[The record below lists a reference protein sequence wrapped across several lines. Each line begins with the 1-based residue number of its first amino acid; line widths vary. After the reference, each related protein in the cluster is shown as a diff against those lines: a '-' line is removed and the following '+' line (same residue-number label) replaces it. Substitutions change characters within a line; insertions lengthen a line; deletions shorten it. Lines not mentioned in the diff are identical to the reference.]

1 MAPNLGIGLTLIVVG
16 LAIILFTMGMM
27 RLAQRSQAGRM
38 TPRRIPFAQASVN
51 VGEEQEAVLI
61 LMGGRVEY
69 INPAARTLFGLR
81 ENEMPDL
88 EHLARRARPS
98 EDFIDLCALPGEKH
112 LTVNSQRVEAHSHT
126 LPLFAGVTFV
136 RFRPLDIVGDT
147 GDASLFKAIL
157 DFTQQIGVSLD
168 VQESLR
174 TIAYHLAHFFPFDF
188 LEIRLWDAARE
199 EWNLYAF
206 EESEDYVPRL
216 VPSGVSRFGERYL
229 ELPPDHP
236 VLLSSQ
242 SKSPADAIVFHSY
255 LGVALNVGEER
266 VGVLEM
272 GARDAEKFGE
282 KDVHLLSVLKTP
294 VSVALRNALKY
305 QQAQRRLDELSGPV
319 NLTRAMGTA
328 HEPQELF
335 SRLVE
340 NLRPLFPVEILG
352 FLLYDAERHLLYA
365 QKPFHGLPANIIEIY
380 HSVIPAGSR
389 GEAVLGQPEILF
401 TAQPG
406 SDPAWVALGL
416 HTFALAASLRDAILA
431 PLVVGDEFVG
441 YLQIANHV
449 PGSTPFSDDEK
460 RLLNILLPQISN
472 IVKNAL
478 LVQQARQRLQRTEA
492 LRRIAHLVVS
502 EAPLDDVLKYVLQ
515 ELGRLFQA
523 DFGAVYLL
531 DEERGRLRLHASSL
545 WNVPPQQKAYLEE
558 LYLGEEYYRTI
569 SGSQRPFLSGN
580 LSRDERVLPL
590 YRGIVERFQVESS
603 MVVPLVVRGRSLG
616 ELMLGHR
623 AMNAFRREDL
633 QVVLTAASLVATAIE
648 SHRLSTV
655 TDETLR
661 RRLDI
666 FSAIAR
672 ITRELHVTM
681 DVERV
686 MEVIHKEGLRLLKAD
701 CGSIYLFAE
710 DDATALVPRV
720 ERVFGCGME
729 ALLSHEVEAVR
740 ERRSLRLD
748 FSENGD
754 RPHEDVSSA
763 LVAPILHGEKV
774 VGLIDFHSHQPHFFA
789 DDESMQS
796 LEMLAVQAGIALTNA
811 RAYAQE
817 LQQATLFRVRAQAL
831 QELEALNRRV
841 RADFSLEDVLNEVA
855 VSITRASPFDAVLI
869 SVYQSEDKMLRRVT
883 GVGIAP
889 EMMRELL
896 LRRQPWSALQTLLR
910 PEFRLGQAYFIP
922 AEQSPVIPPEVHT
935 VTLDASSP
943 ASMQANAWKPD
954 DLLLFPLTDAQ
965 GEPLGLISVDRP
977 RDGRRPDRVTIEVI
991 QAFAAQAMQWILH
1004 FRQVEGAKREAE
1016 RTQIALQRQQM
1027 LLSVA
1032 QGQLPLLLHNDLE
1045 HVLALHILEG
1055 RIRRIR
1061 AFLNI
1066 TEVVSRQVDVASAL
1080 MSLGRELLTRLEMSV
1095 VLVAES
1101 TSEGPVLRH
1110 VLGSVP
1116 SDVHVETLFGQ
1127 RNPLR
1132 VALQSGEQILVSNV
1146 EESDE
1151 WRDVPLLDA
1160 LRAKGFLCFPLVVED
1175 VPIAAVLAVS
1185 TQPLPPFT
1193 EEDWQLYAQ
1202 VARQVAIILQNISLL
1217 TQTRR
1222 RLQEVNLLLEFSRR
1236 IAGAGPVEI
1245 LEILLSN
1252 VRQVIT
1258 AAHAG
1263 VVLLWNERERVL
1275 EPVVA
1280 EGYMDSK
1287 AMLNIR
1293 YRSGEALPGQVFES
1307 RRPRRVGEVN
1317 FTRDYPLSAEQLLLY
1332 RQAAGQ
1338 RLPVSSLIVPI
1349 QSANTTLGVVVLDNF
1364 NQPQAFSPA
1373 DEALVLSLA
1382 QQVTLFME
1390 NMRLVQAAQERALQM
1405 EALSSATTELATH
1418 LYREDII
1425 ATLLDRLRTILPY
1438 DAATLWLRDGERMR
1452 VVAARGFPDTE
1463 ERLGLSLAIRESAL
1477 LQEMIRTG
1485 LPLPVDDVR
1494 NDSRFP
1500 PVEVARLSWLGL
1512 PLMVKGEM
1520 VGVITL
1526 EKWEAHFYTYEKV
1539 QIGMTFA
1546 GQAAIALENARLF
1559 EESLQR
1565 ATELDER
1572 SKRLSLLNRLSAA
1585 LAATLDANEI
1595 LRLTAGELFDALNG
1609 DFLSTITLD
1618 GGQPRL
1624 YSVFPSMRL
1633 TSSELAPSPLFQGF
1647 MEGRGVFV
1655 TEQALQEP
1663 DLRPLLP
1670 AWREEMPYLLALPLI
1685 SGENLRAVYLIQRV
1699 RAPFTSSEVELAR
1712 TMANQTAIALENARL
1727 YQSTLRTAE
1736 RFATL
1741 NRVSAEIG
1749 ATLDL
1754 EELVATVQRATSQLF
1769 PLDAF
1774 VFALADE
1781 AEKAVDVV
1789 YLFDKGEV
1797 LPPMRLKWGQGI
1809 SGRVIESGEAI
1820 LTRTLDEVQAL
1831 RAMPRGEL
1839 PSSILAVPI
1848 RQGEKVVGALSIQSY
1863 RPYAYTEEDL
1873 QVFSTLSNQVS
1884 VALQNARL
1892 FQEAQLLAETLEQ
1905 RVRERTAELEREKHN
1920 TETLLRIFSEVS
1932 ATLDLDRALK
1942 RTLSLLNEAVGAEQG
1957 TIMLL
1962 NPEDSLLYYRAGYG
1976 YLADRQLDK
1985 DTPKKGFRVG
1995 EGLAG
2000 WVVAHRE
2007 AVLVEDLTKDERW
2020 IPFETSREHR
2030 SAVGVPLMVG
2040 ENVLGVLMVF
2050 HRQPGFFNQDSLNL
2064 IKAIAGQVSI
2074 AINNANLYQL
2084 IRDQSERL
2092 GNLYRQ
2098 QAEEASRSQAILEA
2112 VADGVLVTDAHNR
2125 ISFLNRS
2132 AERILRLEAQ
2142 RILGQSLESFAGL
2155 FGKAAR
2161 EWINTIH
2168 YWSED
2173 PSSYHPGESY
2183 VERIELDD
2191 GRVVLVHL
2199 APVILQN
2206 DFLGTVSIFRDIT
2219 HEVEVDRLKSEF
2231 VATVSH
2237 ELRTPMTSIR
2247 GYVDLLLM
2255 GAAGALNE
2263 MQTNFLNVIKG
2274 NTDRL
2279 NALVADLL
2287 DISRIEAGRITLT
2300 PQPLNLRQIAED
2312 ALAEIQRRAQQE
2324 NKAMT
2329 FSLEASTPLPLALG
2343 DLERVRQI
2351 LDNLLENAY
2360 SYTPAGGRVQI
2371 RLHAENVEVQID
2383 VQDSGIGIPP
2393 EEQGRIFERFYRGE
2407 NPLVIQTPGT
2417 GLGLSIVKQLVEMH
2431 GGRIWVTSSGIYGE
2445 GSTFS
2450 FTLPIYKATAE

>member
-1 MAPNLGIGLTLIVVG
+1 MFPNLGIGLTLIVVG
-16 LAIILFTMGMM
+16 LAIILFATGMV
-27 RLAQRSQAGRM
+27 RLAQRSQTGRM
-38 TPRRIPFAQASVN
+38 TPPRLPLAQASLD
-51 VGEEQEAVLI
+51 VGDEREAVLI

-69 INPAARTLFGLR
+69 INPAARALFGLQ
-81 ENEMPDL
+81 ENETPDL

-98 EDFIDLCALPGEKH
+98 EDFIDLCALPGGKH
-112 LTVNSQRVEAHSHT
+112 LTINSRRVEAHSYT

-136 RFRPLDIVGDT
+136 RFHPLDIVGDA
-147 GDASLFKAIL
+147 GEASLFKAIV

-168 VQESLR
+168 LQESLQ

-199 EWNLYAF
+199 KWNLYTF
-206 EESEDYVPRL
+206 DENENHVPRL
-216 VPSGVSRFGERYL
+216 APSGVSRFGERFL
-229 ELPPDHP
+229 DLPPDHP
-236 VLLSSQ
+236 VLLSFQ
-242 SKSPADAIVFHSY
+242 SKSPAEATALHSY
-255 LGVALNVGEER
+255 LGVVLNVGEEK

-272 GARDAEKFGE
+272 GAREIEKFGE
-282 KDVHLLSVLKTP
+282 EDVHLLSVLKTP

-305 QQAQRRLDELSGPV
+305 QQVQRCLDELSGPV
-319 NLTRAMGTA
+319 NLFQAIGTA
-328 HEPQELF
+328 QEPQELF

-431 PLVVGDEFVG
+431 PLVAGGEFVG
-441 YLQIANHV
+441 YLQIANHL
-449 PGSTPFSDDEK
+449 PGYTPFSDDEK
-460 RLLNILLPQISN
+460 RLLDALLPQISS

-502 EAPLDDVLKYVLQ
+502 EAPLDDILKYVLQ

-523 DFGAVYLL
+523 DFGAIYLL
-531 DEERGRLRLHASSL
+531 DEERGRLRLHVPSL
-545 WNVPPQQKAYLEE
+545 WSVSPQQAAYLEE
-558 LYLGEEYYRTI
+558 LYLGEEYYQTI

-580 LSRDERVLPL
+580 LSRDARVLPL

-603 MVVPLVVRGRSLG
+603 MVAPLIVRGRSLG
-616 ELMLGHR
+616 ELMLGHH
-623 AMNAFRREDL
+623 AISAFCREDL
-633 QVVLTAASLVATAIE
+633 QVALTATSLIATAIE
-648 SHRLSTV
+648 SHRLSAV
-655 TDETLR
+655 TDEALR
-661 RRLDI
+661 RRLNV
-666 FSAIAR
+666 FSAITR
-672 ITRELHVTM
+672 ITRELHVTL

-686 MEVIHKEGLRLLKAD
+686 MKVIHGESLRLLKAD
-701 CGSIYLFAE
+701 CGSIYFFKEDEGAE
-710 DDATALVPRV
+710 AIPQV
-720 ERVFGCGME
+720 ERVFGCIRETLLPYEAE
-729 ALLSHEVEAVR
+729 ALQARQTVH
-740 ERRSLRLD
+740 LD
-748 FSENGD
+748 FSQGES
-754 RPHEDVSSA
+754 PHEDVRSV
-763 LVAPILHGEKV
+763 LVSPILHGEKV
-774 VGLIDFHSHQPHFFA
+774 VGLIDLHSHQPRFFA
-789 DDESMQS
+789 DDESMQT
-796 LEMLAVQAGIALTNA
+796 LEMLAVQAGIALANA

-817 LQQATLFRVRAQAL
+817 LRQAALFRVRAQAL
-831 QELEALNRRV
+831 QELEALNRRL
-841 RADFSLEDVLNEVA
+841 RADSSLEDVLNEVA

-869 SVYQSEDKMLRRVT
+869 SVYQPEDKMLRRVT

-910 PEFRLGQAYFIP
+910 PEFRLEQAYFIP
-922 AEQSPVIPPEVHT
+922 AEQLPVIPPEVHT
-935 VTLDASSP
+935 VTLDTSSP
-943 ASMQANAWKPD
+943 TSMQADAWNPD

-965 GEPLGLISVDRP
+965 GQPVGLISVDRP

-991 QAFAAQAMQWILH
+991 QAFAAQAVQWILY
-1004 FRQVEGAKREAE
+1004 FRQVEEAKREAE
-1016 RTQIALQRQQM
+1016 RAQIALQRQQM

-1032 QGQLPLLLHNDLE
+1032 QGQLPLLLHTDLE
-1045 HVLALHILEG
+1045 HVLALHTLEG

-1061 AFLNI
+1061 AFFSI

-1080 MSLGRELLTRLEMSV
+1080 MSLGRELLTRLEMNV

-1132 VALQSGEQILVSNV
+1132 AALQSGKQVLVSNV

-1151 WRDVPLLDA
+1151 WRDASLLEV
-1160 LRAKGFLCFPLVVED
+1160 LKAKGFLCFPLVVED

-1193 EEDWQLYAQ
+1193 EEDRQLYAQ

-1217 TQTRR
+1217 SQTRR

-1287 AMLNIR
+1287 AMLHIR

-1307 RRPRRVGEVN
+1307 RRPRRVDVQ

-1338 RLPVSSLIVPI
+1338 RLPVSSLLVPI
-1349 QSANTTLGVVVLDNF
+1349 QSANTTLGVIVLDNF

-1373 DEALVLSLA
+1373 DEALVLSLT

-1425 ATLLDRLRTILPY
+1425 ATLLERLRAILPY

-1452 VVAARGFPDTE
+1452 VVAARGFLDAE
-1463 ERLGLSLAIRESAL
+1463 ERLGLSLVIQESAL

-1485 LPLPVDDVR
+1485 LPLVVGDVR
-1494 NDSRFP
+1494 SDPRFP

-1520 VGVITL
+1520 IGVVTL

-1559 EESLQR
+1559 EESLHR
-1565 ATELDER
+1565 AAELDER

-1585 LAATLDANEI
+1585 LAATLDADEI
-1595 LRLTAGELFDALNG
+1595 LRLTAEELFAALNG
-1609 DFLSTITLD
+1609 DFLSIIALD
-1618 GGQPRL
+1618 GDQPRL
-1624 YSVFPSMRL
+1624 HSVYPPMKL
-1633 TSSELAPSPLFQGF
+1633 TSSELLPSPLFQGF
-1647 MEGRGVFV
+1647 IEGRGVFV
-1655 TEQALQEP
+1655 TEQAHQES

-1685 SGENLRAVYLIQRV
+1685 SGENLRAVCLIQRV
-1699 RAPFTSSEVELAR
+1699 RAPFTSAEVELAR

-1727 YQSTLRTAE
+1727 YHSTLRTAE

-1749 ATLDL
+1749 AALNL
-1754 EELVATVQRATSQLF
+1754 EELAATVQRATSQLF
-1769 PLDAF
+1769 SLDAF

-1781 AEKAVDVV
+1781 AENVVNVV

-1797 LPPMRLKWGQGI
+1797 LSPMRLKWGQGV

-1831 RAMPRGEL
+1831 RATPRGEL

-1892 FQEAQLLAETLEQ
+1892 FQEAQSLAETLEQ
-1905 RVRERTAELEREKHN
+1905 RVRERTVELEREKRN

-1932 ATLDLDRALK
+1932 ATLDLDRALH

-1976 YLADRQLDK
+1976 YLADRQLGTDA
-1985 DTPKKGFRVG
+1985 PRKGFRIG

-2000 WVVAHRE
+2000 WVAAHRE
-2007 AVLVEDLTKDERW
+2007 AVLVEDLTKDKRW
-2020 IPFETSREHR
+2020 ISFETSSEHR

-2040 ENVLGVLMVF
+2040 ENILGVLMVF

-2112 VADGVLVTDAHNR
+2112 VADGVLVTDANNR

-2142 RILGQSLESFAGL
+2142 RILGQPLESFAGL

-2168 YWSED
+2168 YWSEE
-2173 PSSYHPGESY
+2173 PSSYPPGESY

-2191 GRVVLVHL
+2191 DRVVLVHL

-2274 NTDRL
+2274 NTERL

-2312 ALAEIQRRAQQE
+2312 ALAGIQHRAQQE
-2324 NKAMT
+2324 NKTMT
-2329 FSLEASTPLPLALG
+2329 FSLEADAPLPLALG
-2343 DLERVRQI
+2343 DLERVRRI

-2360 SYTPAGGRVQI
+2360 SYTPAGGRVQV
-2371 RLHAENVEVQID
+2371 RLHAKDAEVQVD

-2393 EEQGRIFERFYRGE
+2393 EDQARIFERFYRGE
-2407 NPLVIQTPGT
+2407 HPLVIQTPGT

>member
-1 MAPNLGIGLTLIVVG
+1 
-16 LAIILFTMGMM
+16 
-27 RLAQRSQAGRM
+27 M
-38 TPRRIPFAQASVN
+38 TPRRIPLAQASIE
-51 VGEEQEAVLI
+51 VGAEQEAVLI

-69 INPAARTLFGLR
+69 INPAAQALFGLQ
-81 ENEMPDL
+81 ENETPDL

-112 LTVNSQRVEAHSHT
+112 LTVNSRRVEAHSYT
-126 LPLFAGVTFV
+126 LPLFAAVTFV
-136 RFRPLDIVGDT
+136 RFHPLDIVGDT
-147 GDASLFKAIL
+147 GEASLFKAIL
-157 DFTQQIGVSLD
+157 DFTQQIGGSLD
-168 VQESLR
+168 VQESLQ
-174 TIAYHLAHFFPFDF
+174 TVAYHLAHFFPFDF

-199 EWNLYAF
+199 EWTLYTF
-206 EESEDYVPRL
+206 DEGENYVPRL

-229 ELPPDHP
+229 GLPPDHP
-236 VLLSSQ
+236 VLLSSH
-242 SKSPADAIVFHSY
+242 SKSPGEATALHSY
-255 LGVALNVGEER
+255 LGVVLNVGEEK

-272 GARDAEKFGE
+272 GAQEAEKFGE
-282 KDVHLLSVLKTP
+282 KDVPLLSMLKTP
-294 VSVALRNALKY
+294 ISIALRNALKY

-319 NLTRAMGTA
+319 NLSQAIGTA
-328 HEPQELF
+328 REPQEVF

-340 NLRPLFPVEILG
+340 NLRRLFPVEILG

-365 QKPFHGLPANIIEIY
+365 QKPFYGLPENIIEIY
-380 HSVIPAGSR
+380 HSVIPVGSR
-389 GEAVLGQPEILF
+389 GEAVLGQHEILF

-406 SDPAWVALGL
+406 SDPIWVALGL
-416 HTFALAASLRDAILA
+416 HTFALAAGLREAILA
-431 PLVVGDEFVG
+431 PLVVGDEFAG

-449 PGSTPFSDDEK
+449 AGFTPFSDDEK
-460 RLLNILLPQISN
+460 RLLNALLPQLSS

-531 DEERGRLRLHASSL
+531 DEERGRLRLHAPSL
-545 WNVPPQQKAYLEE
+545 WNVSPQQAAYLEE

-569 SGSQRPFLSGN
+569 SGAQRPFLSGN

-590 YRGIVERFQVESS
+590 YRGIVERFRIESS
-603 MVVPLVVRGRSLG
+603 MVVPLLVRGRSRG

-623 AMNAFRREDL
+623 AASAFRREDL
-633 QVVLTAASLVATAIE
+633 QVMLTAASLVATAIE
-648 SHRLSTV
+648 SHRLSGV
-655 TDETLR
+655 TDEVLR
-661 RRLDI
+661 RRLEI

-672 ITRELHVTM
+672 ITRELHVTL

-686 MEVIHKEGLRLLKAD
+686 MKVIHGESLRLLKAD

-710 DDATALVPRV
+710 DDVGELVPRV
-720 ERVFGCGME
+720 ERIFGE
-729 ALLSHEVEAVR
+729 SKALLPHEVEAIR

-748 FSENGD
+748 FSKNSD
-754 RPHEDVSSA
+754 RPHQDVSSV

-774 VGLIDFHSHQPHFFA
+774 LGLIDLHSHQPHFFA
-789 DDESMQS
+789 DDESRQA
-796 LEMLAVQAGIALTNA
+796 LEMLAVQAGIALANA

-817 LQQATLFRVRAQAL
+817 LQQAALFRVRAQAL

-841 RADFSLEDVLNEVA
+841 RADSSLEDVLNEVA

-869 SVYQSEDKMLRRVT
+869 SIYQPEDKMLRRVT

-889 EMMRELL
+889 ETMRELL

-910 PEFRLGQAYFIP
+910 PEFRLEQAYFIP
-922 AEQSPVIPPEVHT
+922 AEQLPVIPPEVHA

-943 ASMQANAWKPD
+943 AKMQANAWKPD

-965 GEPLGLISVDRP
+965 GQPVGLLSVDRP

-1004 FRQVEGAKREAE
+1004 FRQLEEAKREAE

-1032 QGQLPLLLHNDLE
+1032 QGQVPLLLHSDLE
-1045 HVLALHILEG
+1045 HVLALHTLEG

-1080 MSLGRELLTRLEMSV
+1080 MSLGREVLTRLEMSV

-1116 SDVHVETLFGQ
+1116 ADVHVETLFGQ

-1151 WRDVPLLDA
+1151 WRDVPLLEA
-1160 LRAKGFLCFPLVVED
+1160 LRAKGFLCFSLVVEN
-1175 VPIAAVLAVS
+1175 VPMAAVLAVS

-1193 EEDWQLYAQ
+1193 EEDRQFYAQ

-1245 LEILLSN
+1245 LEILLNN

-1275 EPVVA
+1275 QPVVA

-1287 AMLNIR
+1287 AMLNLR

-1307 RRPRRVGEVN
+1307 RRPRRVGDVN
-1317 FTRDYPLSAEQLLLY
+1317 FTRDYPLSADQLLLY

-1338 RLPVSSLIVPI
+1338 RLPVSSLLVPI

-1373 DEALVLSLA
+1373 DEALVLSLT

-1405 EALSSATTELATH
+1405 EALSSATTELAAH
-1418 LYREDII
+1418 LSREDII

-1438 DAATLWLRDGERMR
+1438 DAATLWLRDDERMR

-1463 ERLGLSLAIRESAL
+1463 ERLGLSLVIRESAL

-1485 LPLPVDDVR
+1485 LPLTVDDVR
-1494 NDSRFP
+1494 NDPRFP

-1585 LAATLDANEI
+1585 LAATLDADEI
-1595 LRLTAGELFDALNG
+1595 LRLTARELFEALNG

-1618 GGQPRL
+1618 DGQPRL
-1624 YSVFPSMRL
+1624 HSVFPFMRL
-1633 TSSELAPSPLFQGF
+1633 TSSALAPSPLFQGF
-1647 MEGRGVFV
+1647 LEGRGVFV

-1699 RAPFTSSEVELAR
+1699 RAPFTSAEIELAR

-1749 ATLDL
+1749 AKLNL
-1754 EELVATVQRATSQLF
+1754 EELAATVQRATLQLF

-1820 LTRTLDEVQAL
+1820 LMRTLEEVQAL

-1863 RPYAYTEEDL
+1863 RPYAYSEEDL
-1873 QVFSTLSNQVS
+1873 QVFSTLSNQVG

-1892 FQEAQLLAETLEQ
+1892 FQEAQSLAETLEQ
-1905 RVRERTAELEREKHN
+1905 RVRERTTELEREKRN

-1932 ATLDLDRALK
+1932 ATLDLDRALH

-1962 NPEDSLLYYRAGYG
+1962 NPEDFLLYYRAGYG
-1976 YLADRQLDK
+1976 YLADRQVDK
-1985 DTPKKGFRVG
+1985 NLPKKGFRIG

-2000 WVVAHRE
+2000 WVAAHRE

-2020 IPFETSREHR
+2020 ISYETSREHR

-2040 ENVLGVLMVF
+2040 ENILGVLMVF
-2050 HRQPGFFNQDSLNL
+2050 HRQPGFFDQDSLNL

-2074 AINNANLYQL
+2074 ALNNANLYQL

-2112 VADGVLVTDAHNR
+2112 VADGVLVTDANNR

-2142 RILGQSLESFAGL
+2142 RILGQPLESFAGL

-2168 YWSED
+2168 YWSEE
-2173 PSSYHPGESY
+2173 PSSYQPGESY

-2287 DISRIEAGRITLT
+2287 DISRIEAGRVTLT
-2300 PQPLNLRQIAED
+2300 PQPLNLRQIAEES
-2312 ALAEIQRRAQQE
+2312 LAGIQRRAQQE

-2329 FSLEASTPLPLALG
+2329 FSLEAATSLPLALG

-2371 RLHAENVEVQID
+2371 RLHAGDAEVQVD

-2393 EEQGRIFERFYRGE
+2393 EEQARIFERFYRGE
-2407 NPLVIQTPGT
+2407 HPFVIQTPGT